1 MYLRWGDEE
10 IERMTVLRSQGAPWS
25 EVASSL
31 RRDASSCQMKYGK
44 LRADGKLP
52 PLRIAKR
59 RFSMVKEAE
68 EHESLVE
75 EHELPAAALP
85 EQVDEQVAS
94 PSPVSFDQDA
104 GAEPATPS
112 ERLVRTLNHA
122 MHAAVVGALKPDA
135 VESIE
140 RLSAIYLRVLELN
153 LKAMQACGGEGE
165 A

>member
-1 MYLRWGDEE
+1 MKYNRWDDDE
-10 IERMTVLRSQGAPWS
+10 IERMTVLRSQGVPWS
-25 EVASSL
+25 QVASSI
-31 RRDASSCQMKYGK
+31 RRDVSSCQVKYGK
-44 LRADGKLP
+44 LRAEGKLP
-52 PLRIAKR
+52 SLRSAKR
-59 RFSMVKEAE
+59 RFPIVTEAE

-75 EHELPAAALP
+75 EHELPAQALP
-85 EQVDEQVAS
+85 EQVEVAS

-112 ERLVRTLNHA
+112 ERLVRTLNQA
-122 MHAAVVGALKPDA
+122 MNAAVVGALKPEA

-153 LKAMQACGGEGE
+153 LKAMQVCGGEGE